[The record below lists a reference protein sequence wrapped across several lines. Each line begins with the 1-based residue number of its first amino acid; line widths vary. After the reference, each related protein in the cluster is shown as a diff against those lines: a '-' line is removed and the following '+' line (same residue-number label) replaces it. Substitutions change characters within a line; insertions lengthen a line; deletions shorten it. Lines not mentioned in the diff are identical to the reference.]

1 MNTSGHTIPT
11 NRYINSVSSDFPNSN
26 RVFKVES
33 GITSRYVRD
42 YLPINANLSNG
53 AVDDN
58 YIEFILNS
66 NETEF
71 VDCTSFALEMKMK
84 IVNSLGEKPVIDSKY
99 SVIDGLGHRIKSHFT
114 LFLNSVPIESSSNFG
129 LYNTLK
135 TYTSMLKAK

>member
-99 SVIDGLGHRIKSHFT
+99 
-114 LFLNSVPIESSSNFG
+114 
-129 LYNTLK
+129 
-135 TYTSMLKAK
+135 